1 MKEDKKFSKLE
12 NRDQKKKWGG
22 GELRTK
28 NMQCSMPMSASLLAP
43 QSYDN
48 FNSKGNEERDK
59 RHKKYKLLLEG
70 KEYKG

>member
-1 MKEDKKFSKLE
+1 
-12 NRDQKKKWGG
+12 
-22 GELRTK
+22 
-28 NMQCSMPMSASLLAP
+28 MSASLLAP